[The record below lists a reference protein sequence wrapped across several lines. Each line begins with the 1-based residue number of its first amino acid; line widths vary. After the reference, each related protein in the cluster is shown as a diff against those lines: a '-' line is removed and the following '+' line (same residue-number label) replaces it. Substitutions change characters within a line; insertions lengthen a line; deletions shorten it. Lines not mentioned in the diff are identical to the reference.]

1 LGNTEFFSALKKK
14 SVVINSCRGEV
25 VETLAVKN
33 ALKNGQITAFVC
45 DCWEHEP
52 DLDLEL
58 LALTEIATPHI
69 AGYSKDGKATGTEMS
84 VHAISR
90 FFNLGLESW
99 HPSGI
104 ELPEQ
109 PVFKLDGSGLNQQQ
123 IISKAI
129 LHTYD
134 IRNDDTDFRKDPSK
148 FEQLRGDYPTRR
160 EFPAFTIIPRNLPD
174 GTLEILKKIG
184 FNIQTT

>member
-1 LGNTEFFSALKKK
+1 
-14 SVVINSCRGEV
+14 VD
-25 VETLAVKN
+25 TLAVKN
-33 ALKNGQITAFVC
+33 ALKSGQIAAFVC
-45 DCWEHEP
+45 DCWENEP

-58 LALTEIATPHI
+58 LAMTEIATPHI

-84 VHAISR
+84 VHAISKY
-90 FFNLGLESW
+90 FNLGLENW
-99 HPSGI
+99 HPSGV

-109 PVFKLDGSGLNQQQ
+109 PVFELDGSGLSEQQ

-134 IRNDDTDFRKDPSK
+134 IRNDDADFRKDPSK

-160 EFPAFTIIPRNLPD
+160 EFPAFTIVPKSIGE
-174 GTLEILKKIG
+174 GTLEVLQKIG
-184 FNIQTT
+184 FKVQTT